1 MHSLVED
8 NRQDKFDEGEEQ
20 QINDEYDEVADITM
34 FDDDKIGL

>member
-34 FDDDKIGL
+34 CDDDKIGL